1 MIDEGAKDA
10 TTAFDDVG
18 HSDDA
23 RAMLEQYYIGDV
35 DSAVSILL
43 GKDIGIVSR

>member
-1 MIDEGAKDA
+1 MLDEGAKDA

-23 RAMLEQYYIGDV
+23 RDLLKKYFVGDV
-35 DSAVSILL
+35 DPAVSLSCLSTVIE
-43 GKDIGIVSR
+43 